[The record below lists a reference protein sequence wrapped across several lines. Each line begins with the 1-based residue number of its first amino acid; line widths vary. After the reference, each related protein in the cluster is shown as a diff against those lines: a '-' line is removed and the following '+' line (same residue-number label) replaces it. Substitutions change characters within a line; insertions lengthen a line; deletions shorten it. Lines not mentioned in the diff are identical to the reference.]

1 MYKYIITAIV
11 TICTLGGFAQQTL
24 SLQQCRK
31 MALEHNENIEIARL
45 QFEKA
50 KTDRAAMKTQY
61 FPSLSG
67 SATGAY
73 LFNDIEMETY
83 IPTAK
88 PNPLTGELQP
98 NIKINPNTGEPVM
111 GPDGNPVF
119 NVYGWLPL
127 EISLKGAYIAGVTL
141 EQPIYTGGKIQAGNR
156 MAKIGVE
163 MTREK
168 LKLEREKTI
177 YNTDQS
183 YWLYVTVQEKVKLAE
198 EYTKLLEELLK
209 TTQSAYE
216 TGMSTQNN
224 VLKVKVKLNKAKLGL
239 QKAQS
244 GLKLTRMALCRTVGL
259 PFEAEIV
266 TTDSL
271 NKTVKPLN
279 HVNVQGVDFR
289 PEYSLLEKQ
298 IKLANEKIKLTRAD
312 FLPTAGLQVGYNYI
326 GGIKYAD
333 QSYEDGNA
341 SIMASL
347 KIPLFHWG
355 EGFKKIKSAQHEVA
369 IKKVQLEKNSR
380 LLELEITQAKLY
392 LNDATTRVEMA
403 EESLAQAD
411 ENVRVTNDNYELGMK
426 ILPELLEAQ
435 AQWQEA
441 YSELID
447 ARAECKIKES
457 AYLKATGQLTI
468 QNKKHSSEY

>member
-1 MYKYIITAIV
+1 MYRYITTAIV
-11 TICTLGGFAQQTL
+11 IISTLGGFAQQTL
-24 SLQQCRK
+24 SLQQCRE
-31 MALEHNENIEIARL
+31 MALGQNENIEIARL
-45 QFEKA
+45 QHEKA

-73 LFNDIEMETY
+73 LFNDIEMEMH

-88 PNPLTGELQP
+88 PNPLTGELEP
-98 NIKINPNTGEPVM
+98 NIKINPNTGDPVM

-127 EISLKGAYIAGVTL
+127 EISLKGAYMAGVRL

-156 MAKIGVE
+156 MAKIGIE
-163 MTREK
+163 MTREN

-183 YWLYVTVQEKVKLAE
+183 YWLYVTVQEKVKLAQ
-198 EYTKLLEELLK
+198 EYQKLLEELLT
-209 TTQSAYE
+209 TTQDAHES
-216 TGMSTQNN
+216 GMSTQND
-224 VLKVKVKLNKAKLGL
+224 VLKVKVKLNKAKLEL

-244 GLKLTRMALCRTVGL
+244 GLKLTRMALCRTIGL

-271 NKTVKPLN
+271 NNTLKPVNPGNVKE
-279 HVNVQGVDFR
+279 VSFR

-298 IKLANEKIKLTRAD
+298 IELATEKKKLARAD
-312 FLPTAGLQVGYNYI
+312 FLPSAGLQVGYNYI
-326 GGIKYAD
+326 GGIKYAE
-333 QSYEDGNA
+333 QRYNDGNT

-355 EGFKKIKSAQHEVA
+355 EGVQKIKSAQHEVD
-369 IKKVQLEKNSR
+369 IKKAKLKKNSR
-380 LLELEITQAKLY
+380 LLELEITQAKLN
-392 LNDATTRVEMA
+392 LNDAITRVEMA
-403 EESLAQAD
+403 KESLAQAD

-441 YSELID
+441 Y
-447 ARAECKIKES
+447 
-457 AYLKATGQLTI
+457 
-468 QNKKHSSEY
+468 